1 MALLEYFV
9 LQMLY
14 IDIRFPP
21 PPFEVFGPP
30 PPFEVFGK
38 FVYPRCTMFQINIV
52 LPQYLKKNLLGLSVG
67 PLPPPPL
74 YSIFLV

>member
-1 MALLEYFV
+1 
-9 LQMLY
+9 MLY

-52 LPQYLKKNLLGLSVG
+52 LPQYLKKNYWDYLLALY
-67 PLPPPPL
+67 PLPHCTP
-74 YSIFLV
+74 YFWFD

>member
-21 PPFEVFGPP
+21 PL
-30 PPFEVFGK
+30 FEVFGK

-52 LPQYLKKNLLGLSVG
+52 LPQYLKINYWIYLLALY
-67 PLPPPPL
+67 PLPHCTP
-74 YSIFLV
+74 YFWFD